1 MIMHG
6 NLYLILKTEGILQE
20 QLKRWTRRTV
30 PAYLVCFVALNAITM
45 FACPHLK
52 TALHERGALLGVIA
66 AASLAVTFNIPRQVR
81 RGNEG
86 RAFISSCL
94 SIVTMMSLFAAT
106 IYPNLVISR
115 PELANSLNIYNGAS
129 TAKSLSFMFYVALI
143 GVPIVLAYT
152 ISIYYVFRGKVTLTD
167 ESY

>member
-1 MIMHG
+1 
-6 NLYLILKTEGILQE
+6 
-20 QLKRWTRRTV
+20 
-30 PAYLVCFVALNAITM
+30 
-45 FACPHLK
+45 
-52 TALHERGALLGVIA
+52 
-66 AASLAVTFNIPRQVR
+66 
-81 RGNEG
+81 
-86 RAFISSCL
+86 
-94 SIVTMMSLFAAT
+94 MSLFAAT